1 MRVQKRT
8 LMRILLI
15 PLLFVVLFQGL
26 LPFSMLLSSG
36 VKSTMESNAVNL
48 DSYMVENSEVILEN
62 AMIEQWSAI
71 RKESAYLNHEL
82 TNLLQ
87 ENGKDVQAF
96 KTDKDLQK
104 EYTARIFPELLESLR
119 RDPTSGVF
127 LVVANDIPVEAAG
140 DYVGF
145 FLRDSDPVTK
155 TDTNSDLLLERGD
168 KQLARENGITLD
180 NSWAP
185 GFRLM
190 GRGARESDDF
200 FYEPYTAGVV
210 HSGADMSSLGYW
222 SMPFILEDHEMD
234 NHKMITYSLPLVCD
248 GVIYGVM
255 GSEISVS
262 YLCNTYFRVQD
273 LNREQT
279 AGYAV
284 AVDRGDGTYESIAG
298 KGTLYD
304 AVQRENDT
312 FTLETTKHENL
323 FQVKGLK
330 IGNQNIYTVMSP
342 MNLYAN
348 NVPYK
353 NTHWVLCGFVTEES
367 IFSLGN
373 ELYQNILTTIMV
385 CSVLGM
391 GLMFIIIHYVT
402 QPVYR
407 LMDSI
412 RGGIAG
418 LKNFIPS
425 NIQEVD
431 ELHEVV
437 EKLTESE
444 IKTENQ
450 LNEEKERY
458 RVAVESSNDLFF
470 TYRDQDHTLEIV
482 NSRSHDGLWNISK
495 AQKELFEPNF
505 SREDQGKLVA
515 MMNSQDSTVYAQICR
530 RIKGEPRGRWLEVR
544 GKNITDAKEQDR
556 RIVGY
561 IRDIH
566 ETKMRE
572 LEQEKKQRLDP
583 VTSFYRLDPGI
594 EQVTRLRENMPS
606 GMLILV
612 DICQFTVI
620 SREFGLTFGDVLL
633 EEFSK
638 MFLQVC
644 SCGAEEPPVMIRA
657 GSDELLAWIPGE
669 KESSCR
675 QKLNELKEM
684 FGALIQHSALKLE
697 FRAGLTCAGQE
708 NETREL
714 LDQVCTAVS
723 AAECQ
728 ERDILSWMEAKDCSV
743 QPKEFGKIVSM
754 GYIEQIGLA
763 SLVLNILDR
772 CRQADAGLDLIACR
786 LKERYGMENM
796 FITSFHYDFLSSELD
811 YHWKHLTGLRGK
823 KGVVH
828 CKEEEYEKLNQDAQL
843 DAVQSAKEILSVIP
857 MLHKDESSRHG
868 IAVLMSD
875 NGQYS
880 GTIFFMG
887 IDEEIL
893 KKEEERKLF
902 WEIGIIIQ
910 NRINRDRHDQS
921 AQAKSDFLAH
931 MSHEI
936 RTPMNGIIGM
946 TQIALKNG
954 QSEEV
959 RLDCLKKVESS
970 SKYLLGILNDV
981 LDMSKI
987 ESGKMKLVKDDFRL
1001 DQMISELYP
1010 LLEAKFEEKSQHYH
1024 EQVQL
1029 KHKWFHGDSLRIS
1042 QVLVNLLSNAMKYS
1056 GNNTDISLIVTET
1069 ELKDGMSELYFAVK
1083 DHGIG
1088 VSEEDRQRIFYSF
1101 EQVDRSVV
1109 GQQGTGLGLAI
1120 SNRLVHIMGGS
1131 ISLDSQIGQGSVFSF
1146 RIQLKSV
1153 KEREQE
1159 KETFRE
1165 EKDFSGVRVLVAEDN
1180 PLNMEILQY
1189 ILEDMGMK
1197 VDNAYDGKEA
1207 ADKFRI
1213 SKAGYYDLII
1223 MDIMMPVMG
1232 GLEATHMIRTMDH
1245 PDSDKVP
1252 IIAISAN
1259 AFDEDIRRS
1268 LASGM
1273 NAHLSKPIEV
1283 EKLRETLGKLIKN
1296 HLTKS
1301 GTERFRENIK

>member
-15 PLLFVVLFQGL
+15 PLLFVVLFQGM

-36 VKSTMESNAVNL
+36 VKSTMESNAVDL

-62 AMIEQWSAI
+62 AMVEQWSAI
-71 RKESAYLNHEL
+71 RKESTYLNSKLAEL
-82 TNLLQ
+82 LS
-87 ENGKDVQAF
+87 ENNADMKQLIATKDM
-96 KTDKDLQK
+96 QK
-104 EYTARIFPELLESLR
+104 EYAARVFPELLESLR
-119 RDPTSGVF
+119 RDSTCGVF
-127 LVVANDIPVEAAG
+127 LVMANNVPAETAG
-140 DYVGF
+140 DYTGF
-145 FLRDSDPVTK
+145 FIRDSDPVTK

-168 KQLARENGITLD
+168 KQLARDNGITLD
-180 NSWAP
+180 NSWTP
-185 GFRLM
+185 VFGFQ
-190 GRGARESDDF
+190 GKGNRESDDF
-200 FYEPYTAGVV
+200 FYEPYTAGMA
-210 HSGADMSSLGYW
+210 HPGADMSNLGYW

-234 NHKMITYSLPLVCD
+234 NHKMITYSLPLVYN
-248 GVIYGVM
+248 GVIYGVLGM
-255 GSEISVS
+255 EISVS

-284 AVDRGDGTYESIAG
+284 VIDNGDGTYENIAG

-304 AVQRENDT
+304 AIQRENNS
-312 FTLETTKHENL
+312 FTLEPTDHEGL
-323 FQVKGLK
+323 FLVKDAK
-330 IGNQNIYTVMSP
+330 IGEQNIYALMSK

-353 NTHWVLCGFVTEES
+353 NTNWVLCGFVAEES

-373 ELYQNILTTIMV
+373 RLYQNILTTIV
-385 CSVLGM
+385 ICAILGM
-391 GLMFIIIHYVT
+391 GLMFIVIRYVT
-402 QPVYR
+402 RPVYR

-418 LKNFIPS
+418 LKNFEPS

-431 ELHEVV
+431 ELHGIV
-437 EKLTESE
+437 ENLTESE
-444 IKTENQ
+444 LKTENQ
-450 LNEEKERY
+450 LKEEKERY

-470 TYRDQDHTLEIV
+470 TYRDKDHTIEIV
-482 NSRSHDGLWNISK
+482 NSRSHDGLWNIRN
-495 AQKELFEPNF
+495 AQKKLFEPNF
-505 SREDQGKLVA
+505 SREDQGKLLA
-515 MMNSQDSTVYAQICR
+515 MMNSQESEVYAQVCKR
-530 RIKGEPRGRWLEVR
+530 VKDNPEGKWLEIR
-544 GKNITDAKEQDR
+544 GKNIRDAKDQDR

-572 LEQEKKQRLDP
+572 LEQERKQWLDP
-583 VTSFYRLDPGI
+583 VTSFYRLKPGI
-594 EQVTRLRENMPS
+594 ENVAQTREDTPE
-606 GMLILV
+606 GMLVLV
-612 DICQFTVI
+612 DICHFTTI
-620 SREFGLTFGDVLL
+620 SRDFGLTFGDVIL

-644 SCGAEEPPVMIRA
+644 YRSAAKPPVMIRA

-669 KESSCR
+669 TESSCR
-675 QKLNELKEM
+675 QMLWKLKET
-684 FGALIQHSALKLE
+684 FGALVRHSALKLE
-697 FRAGLTCAGQE
+697 FRTGIVCGTSADD
-708 NETREL
+708 TREL
-714 LDQVCTAVS
+714 FQHVRIASTE
-723 AAECQ
+723 AERQ
-728 ERDILSWMEAKDCSV
+728 EAEILSWPEVRDPSA
-743 QPKEFGKIVSM
+743 QPKKFGKIVSM

-772 CRQADAGLDLIACR
+772 CSQAEAGLDLIASR
-786 LKERYGMENM
+786 LKDRYGMENM

-811 YHWKHLTGLRGK
+811 YHWRHLNGLMGK

-828 CKEEEYEKLNQDAQL
+828 CKEAEYEKLNQDAQVN
-843 DAVQSAKEILSVIP
+843 AVQSIGEVLAVIP
-857 MLHKDESSRHG
+857 MFKESESSQKG

-887 IDEEIL
+887 VDEEIL
-893 KKEEERKLF
+893 KREEERKLF

-946 TQIALKNG
+946 TEIALKDG
-954 QSEEV
+954 QTEDV
-959 RLDCLKKVESS
+959 RLDCLKKVKSS
-970 SKYLLGILNDV
+970 SNYLLGILNDV

-987 ESGKMKLVKDDFRL
+987 ESGKMKLVKDDFQL
-1001 DQMISELYP
+1001 DKMIDELYP

-1024 EQVQL
+1024 AEIHL
-1029 KHKWFHGDSLRIS
+1029 RHKWFYGDSLRIS

-1056 GNNTDISLIVTET
+1056 GNDTDISLIVSET
-1069 ELKDGMSELYFAVK
+1069 EQKSGMSEMYFAVK

-1088 VSEEDRQRIFYSF
+1088 VSEEDRQRIFRSF

-1120 SNRLVHIMGGS
+1120 SNRLVHLMGGT
-1131 ISLDSQIGQGSVFSF
+1131 ISLDSQIGEGSTFSF
-1146 RIQLKSV
+1146 RLQLRPV
-1153 KEREQE
+1153 KGHGEE
-1159 KETFRE
+1159 KEVLRE
-1165 EKDFSGVRVLVAEDN
+1165 EKDFSGVRVLVTEDN

-1189 ILEDMGMK
+1189 ILEDMGMT
-1197 VDNAYDGKEA
+1197 VDNAYNGKEA
-1207 ADKFRI
+1207 VDKFGV
-1213 SKAGYYDLII
+1213 SKEGYYDFII

-1232 GLEATHMIRTMDH
+1232 GLEAAHRIRTMDH
-1245 PDSDKVP
+1245 PDSSKIP

-1283 EKLRETLGKLIKN
+1283 DKLRETLGKLLI
-1296 HLTKS
+1296 
-1301 GTERFRENIK
+1301 